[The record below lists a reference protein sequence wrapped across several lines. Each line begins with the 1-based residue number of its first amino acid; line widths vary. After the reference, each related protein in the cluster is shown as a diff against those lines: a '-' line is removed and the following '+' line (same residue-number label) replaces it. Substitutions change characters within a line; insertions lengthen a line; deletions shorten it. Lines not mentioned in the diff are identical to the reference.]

1 MVSQT
6 HRVDIGGEVV
16 TKTYVDWSR
25 DEHLREWTALQV
37 ISAARPGL
45 VPDPIRLA
53 RPAQLRQPSITM
65 GRLPGTPMT
74 GRLTKGQLEGLQAAL
89 AELWSIPPTGLVP
102 IEHAAFVER
111 IRQAISSWSGWG
123 IISSWNGSGVIAQAH
138 LAAAEW
144 LAGSTADE
152 LEKPLKAVI
161 GHGDPNL
168 ANYLWDGRQV
178 RIIDFEDAGHSDLAV
193 ELANLVEHIASRD
206 NDWTAFLDHFPV
218 DPDRLRAARCL
229 HSMFWLTLLRPG
241 GVAAHR
247 NPPGTGERQAERV
260 LDLLSCVQR
269 TDSDRFSS

>member
-1 MVSQT
+1 MVSYT
-6 HRVDIGGEVV
+6 HRVDVGGEVV

-25 DEHLREWTALQV
+25 DEHLREWSALQV
-37 ISAARPGL
+37 ISAARPDL
-45 VPDPIRLA
+45 VPAPIKLA
-53 RPAQLRQPSITM
+53 PPAQLRQPSITM
-65 GRLPGTPMT
+65 GRLPGTPLT
-74 GRLTKGQLEGLQAAL
+74 GRLTRGQLERLQAAL

-102 IEHAAFVER
+102 IDHAAFVER
-111 IRQAISSWSGWG
+111 IRHGISSWS
-123 IISSWNGSGVIAQAH
+123 GSGVIAQAH

-144 LAGSTADE
+144 LAGPTADE

-206 NDWTAFLDHFPV
+206 NDWTTFLERFPV

-247 NPPGTGERQAERV
+247 NPAGTGERQAERV